1 MTTVFS
7 TILTGDQ
14 EVPPSGST
22 AIGLGVILWNERADT
37 ASYWILAKG
46 VDFGDP
52 VPGLDAQTAFKGDD
66 VVAMHV
72 HNQVRGQNG
81 PVVFGQIG
89 PPQDTDDLQIA
100 LNADGSWAIS
110 GVWEP
115 TDPRS
120 PAGAS
125 IIDFADFLDA
135 AEPGDEVPL
144 YFNIHTTDFPAG
156 EIRGQWVALATV
168 EHDGSDEPLRLS
180 LDADTTEA
188 LFESLLRFLA
198 RDALSDRDPSRELG
212 DDLDVLA
219 AFADLVPAGMDPHDH
234 HHTGHGTQSDSW
246 GV

>member
-22 AIGLGVILWNERADT
+22 AIGLGVVLWNEDADT

-52 VPGLDAQTAFKGDD
+52 APRLDAQTAFRGDD

-72 HNQVRGQNG
+72 HNQARGQNG

-89 PPQDTDDLQIA
+89 PPQDTDDLRIA

-110 GVWEP
+110 GAWEP
-115 TDPRS
+115 TDPPSIS
-120 PAGAS
+120 PAGIS
-125 IIDFADFLDA
+125 ITITDFAALLDA

-144 YFNIHTTDFPAG
+144 YFNIHTRDFPAG

-168 EHDGSDEPLRLS
+168 DHDGSDDPLRLS
-180 LDADTTEA
+180 LDAGATEA
-188 LFESLLRFLA
+188 LFESLLRLLA
-198 RDALSDRDPSRELG
+198 RDALSDRDPSREPG
-212 DDLDVLA
+212 DDLDLLA

-234 HHTGHGTQSDSW
+234 HHTQADSW

>member
-14 EVPPSGST
+14 EVPPNGST
-22 AIGLGVILWNERADT
+22 AIGLGVVLWNEAADT
-37 ASYWILAKG
+37 ATYWILAKG

-52 VPGLDAQTAFKGDD
+52 VPRLDAQTAFKGDD

-81 PVVFGQIG
+81 PVVFGQVG
-89 PPQDTDDLQIA
+89 PPQDTDDLRIA

-110 GVWEP
+110 GAWEP
-115 TDPRS
+115 TDPPSS
-120 PAGAS
+120 PAGTS
-125 IIDFADFLDA
+125 ITDFAALLDA
-135 AEPGDEVPL
+135 AEPGTEVPL
-144 YFNIHTTDFPAG
+144 YFNIHTTDFAAG

-168 EHDGSDEPLRLS
+168 EHDGSDQPLRLS

-198 RDALSDRDPSRELG
+198 RDARSDRDPG
-212 DDLDVLA
+212 DGLDVLA
-219 AFADLVPAGMDPHDH
+219 AFADLVVPAGMDPHDH
-234 HHTGHGTQSDSW
+234 HTAHGTQADSW